1 MTKIRV
7 DIPFVTVPS
16 VLEFAVS
23 AKKENSFRATIVSG
37 GWQCYTILLVEKMKM
52 KVWHIKPPLHAWE
65 DRGVQW
71 VDMLYLLILMNLVCL
86 FKVSKV
92 LKASEEMSEQ
102 SGINNPIRT
111 PT

>member
-16 VLEFAVS
+16 VLEFAAS
-23 AKKENSFRATIVSG
+23 AKKESSFRATT
-37 GWQCYTILLVEKMKM
+37 WQCYTILLVEKMKM

-65 DRGVQW
+65 DRGVQL

-86 FKVSKV
+86 FKLPKV